1 MKFKAIAQWALNY
14 SVVDLCS
21 ALRVSTGAYYHWRR
35 KPAKL
40 ISEQELSLYRE
51 TKRLFNETRSGIGY
65 VKLCRGL
72 NMAGFTIGETRTK
85 TIMRKLNLVCTQ
97 RRAYKCT
104 TNSKHNNAV
113 SANLLD
119 QNFNPTKKN
128 KIWSTDIT
136 YLPTRQGWVYLAIVM
151 DLYSRKI
158 VGWAMSKRMTTELI
172 IRALKHAHALRRP
185 HQGLLHHSDRGAQYT
200 SHTYRKQLIKYG
212 MQSSM
217 SGKGNCYDNAVVE
230 RFFGSLKHEWLANV
244 IHLTRDGIIN
254 DVNKY
259 IRYYNGTRMHS
270 TLDYI
275 SPNEYENS
283 QINLCN

>member
-1 MKFKAIAQWALNY
+1 VKFKAIAQWALNY

-40 ISEQELSLYRE
+40 ISSQELSLYRE
-51 TKRLFNETRSGIGY
+51 AKRLFNETRSGMGY
-65 VKLCRGL
+65 VRLCRGL
-72 NMAGFTIGETRTK
+72 NKAGFTIGETRTK
-85 TIMRKLNLVCTQ
+85 TIMRKLNLVCSQ

-104 TNSKHNNAV
+104 TNSHHNNTI
-113 SANLLD
+113 STNLLD
-119 QNFNPTKKN
+119 QKFNPAGAN
-128 KIWSTDIT
+128 QIWSTDIT
-136 YLPTRQGWVYLAIVM
+136 YLPTRQGWTYLAIVM
-151 DLYSRKI
+151 DLYARKI
-158 VGWAMSKRMTTELI
+158 VGWAMSKRMTTALI
-172 IRALKHAHALRRP
+172 VRALEHAHALRKPPR
-185 HQGLLHHSDRGAQYT
+185 GLLHHSDRGAQYT
-200 SHTYRKQLIKYG
+200 SHAYREKLAKYG

-244 IHLTRDGIIN
+244 THLTRDGITN

-270 TLDYI
+270 TLDYV

-283 QINLCN
+283 LINVCN

>member
-21 ALRVSTGAYYHWRR
+21 ALRVSTGGYYHWRR

-40 ISEQELSLYRE
+40 ISAQELSLYRE
-51 TKRLFNETRSGIGY
+51 VKRLFNETRSGIGY

-72 NMAGFTIGETRTK
+72 NKAGFTIGETRTK
-85 TIMRKLNLVCTQ
+85 TIMHRLNLVCIQ

-104 TNSKHNNAV
+104 TNSNHNNAI

-119 QNFNPTKKN
+119 QDFNPTKPNQK
-128 KIWSTDIT
+128 WSTDIT

-158 VGWAMSKRMTTELI
+158 VGWAMNKRMTTQLI
-172 IRALKHAHALRRP
+172 TRALKHAHALRKPPR
-185 HQGLLHHSDRGAQYT
+185 GLLHHSDRGAQYT
-200 SHTYRKQLIKYG
+200 SHAYRKQLTKYG

-230 RFFGSLKHEWLANV
+230 RFFGSLKYEWLTNV

-270 TLDYI
+270 TLDYV

-283 QINLCN
+283 FINVCN